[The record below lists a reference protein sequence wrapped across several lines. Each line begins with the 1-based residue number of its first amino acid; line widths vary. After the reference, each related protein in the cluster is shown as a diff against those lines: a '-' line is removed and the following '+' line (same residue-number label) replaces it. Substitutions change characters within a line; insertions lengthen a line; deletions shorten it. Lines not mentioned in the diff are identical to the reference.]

1 MPFLRRD
8 RAHAARDRL
17 TFTENKL
24 PVTHTML
31 AFLGPTE
38 LMFLS
43 FLVVPMVLGGFAF
56 WVWMLVDCVRNPRL
70 TDTERI
76 IWAIVI
82 CLAHFLGALIYFFA
96 GRRPGRPQLQSV
108 IR

>member
-1 MPFLRRD
+1 
-8 RAHAARDRL
+8 
-17 TFTENKL
+17 
-24 PVTHTML
+24 ML
-31 AFLGPTE
+31 AFLGSTE
-38 LMFLS
+38 VIILLFVL
-43 FLVVPMVLGGFAF
+43 PMALAFFAF

-96 GRRPGRPQLQSV
+96 GRRPSRTRTPSV